1 MAGGI
6 GHCAGRKHPNLAYLT
21 MPRPRPDILHCKGRL
36 PQAFALQGHGNKP
49 LTSPWASPKSE
60 ALFLG
65 RVDQRNEKESIL
77 DFVYIRLVSNINVK
91 SHAVTLSRHS
101 FSAALL
107 GLPKMLN
114 ESDIHAEYPADVDDE
129 NISERGFQSTLP
141 GEPTRVS
148 SALAL
153 FRVARVMSK
162 VLEEN
167 YPAAPSHDLSLQNIT
182 ALNDEL
188 DIWLVSLA
196 PHLRLH
202 FVQDKP
208 STDVVGSRSPLLV
221 YCTAPPSIF
230 SLLTGSTSLSHIIIF
245 ALSSIGRQ

>member
-6 GHCAGRKHPNLAYLT
+6 GRCAGREHFAYFT
-21 MPRPRPDILHCKGRL
+21 MLYPRPDPLYRKGRL
-36 PQAFALQGHGNKP
+36 QQAFALQRHGNKP
-49 LTSPWASPKSE
+49 LTSPWASPESE
-60 ALFLG
+60 ALFFG
-65 RVDQRNEKESIL
+65 RVDKRDKEESIL
-77 DFVYIRLVSNINVK
+77 DFVYIGLVSNISVE
-91 SHAVTLSRHS
+91 SQAVILIRCS

-107 GLPKMLN
+107 GLPKLLN

-129 NISERGFQSTLP
+129 NVSERGFQSTLP

-153 FRVARVMSK
+153 FRVARIMSRI
-162 VLEEN
+162 LQEN
-167 YPAAPSHDLSLQNIT
+167 YPAALFHDLSLQKIV

-188 DIWLVSLA
+188 DVWLGSLA

-208 STDVVGSRSPLLV
+208 STNVVGSRSPLLV
-221 YCTAPPSIF
+221 YCTTPLPKNYC
-230 SLLTGSTSLSHIIIF
+230 
-245 ALSSIGRQ
+245 